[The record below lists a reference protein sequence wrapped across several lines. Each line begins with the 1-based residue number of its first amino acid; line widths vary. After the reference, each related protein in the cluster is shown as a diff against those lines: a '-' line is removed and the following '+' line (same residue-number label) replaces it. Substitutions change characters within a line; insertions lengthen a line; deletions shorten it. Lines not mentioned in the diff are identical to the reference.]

1 MTAPER
7 IEHFFRHEYGKL
19 VATLLRRVG
28 VQHLEIVEDS
38 VQSALMAGV
47 ESWAIKGLPDNPSAW
62 LYKVASNKLMDEL
75 RQRAGHDRLLL
86 QHANESIDVL
96 EIPPEYFS
104 SKELQDDMLR
114 MLFVCCN
121 SVVPIESQLV
131 FALKSLCG
139 FSIREI
145 AQRLFIS
152 EGNAYKRF
160 SRSRTYLKKESL
172 DTCDFNHE
180 EYSSRLPSVNKV
192 LYLLFTEGYLSVN
205 HEMSIREELCEEAIR
220 LTTILV
226 NNKVGQMP
234 ETFALL
240 ALMYLHMARM
250 TARQDSSGG
259 LILLEQQDRSLW
271 DKQKIQTGLEWLQ
284 KSSFGDNLSRY
295 HAEAGIAAE
304 HCLAVSFHET
314 RWDKV
319 AENYLLLEQVIPS
332 AIHRLN
338 RAVAVAE
345 WRGPAAGLDVLQG
358 FEPPGWLTGSYQ
370 WSAVLADL
378 HQRCGHTRIAK
389 GYRDDALNSAPT
401 PAIKQLLLRR
411 LTVDGID

>member
-1 MTAPER
+1 MTTPER
-7 IEHFFRHEYGKL
+7 IEHIFRYEYGKL

-28 VQHLEIVEDS
+28 AQHLEIVEDS
-38 VQSALMAGV
+38 IQSALMAGV
-47 ESWAIKGLPDNPSAW
+47 ESWSIKGLPDNPSAW

-86 QHANESIDVL
+86 QHANEFIGVL
-96 EIPPEYFS
+96 AIPPEHFS

-160 SRSRTYLKKESL
+160 SRSRTYLKKYPLESWDL
-172 DTCDFNHE
+172 NHA

-192 LYLLFTEGYLSVN
+192 LYLIFTEGYLSVN

-220 LTTILV
+220 LATILV
-226 NNKVGQMP
+226 NHKAGQMP

-259 LILLEQQDRSLW
+259 LILLEQQDRTLW
-271 DKQKIQTGLEWLQ
+271 DKQKIQTGLEWLE
-284 KSSFGDNLSRY
+284 KSSYGDNLSRY

-304 HCLAVSFHET
+304 HCLAPSFHET
-314 RWDKV
+314 RWDKI
-319 AENYLLLEQVIPS
+319 AENYLLLEKVAPS

-358 FEPPGWLTGSYQ
+358 FEPPSWLTGSYQ

-378 HQRCGHTRIAK
+378 HQRCGNVHMAK
-389 GYRDDALNSAPT
+389 SYRDDAVNSAPT

-411 LTVDGID
+411 LNMDGIG

>member
-1 MTAPER
+1 M
-7 IEHFFRHEYGKL
+7 
-19 VATLLRRVG
+19 
-28 VQHLEIVEDS
+28 QHLEIVEDS

-86 QHANESIDVL
+86 QHANESIGVL
-96 EIPPEYFS
+96 ELPPEHFS

-145 AQRLFIS
+145 AQRLFVS
-152 EGNAYKRF
+152 EGNAYKRL
-160 SRSRTYLKKESL
+160 SRSRTNLKKESL
-172 DTCDFNHE
+172 DSWDLNHG

-192 LYLLFTEGYLSVN
+192 LYLIFTEGYLSVN

-220 LTTILV
+220 LAIILA
-226 NNKVGQMP
+226 NNKAGQMP

-271 DKQKIQTGLEWLQ
+271 DKQKIQTGLEWLE
-284 KSSFGDNLSRY
+284 KSSYGDKLSRY
-295 HAEAGIAAE
+295 HAEAGVAAE
-304 HCLAVSFHET
+304 HCLATSFHET
-314 RWDKV
+314 RWDKI
-319 AENYLLLEQVIPS
+319 AENYLLLEKMVPS

-345 WRGPAAGLDVLQG
+345 WRGPAAGLEILQG
-358 FEPPGWLTGSYQ
+358 FEPPSWLTGSYQ

-378 HQRCGHTRIAK
+378 HQRCGNKRIAK
-389 GYRDDALNSAPT
+389 GYRDNALNSAPT
-401 PAIKQLLLRR
+401 PAIKQLLQRR
-411 LTVDGID
+411 LIIDGIE

>member
-1 MTAPER
+1 MTTPER
-7 IEHFFRHEYGKL
+7 IEHIFRYEYSKL

-28 VQHLEIVEDS
+28 AQHLEIVEDS
-38 VQSALMAGV
+38 IQSALMAGV
-47 ESWAIKGLPDNPSAW
+47 ESWSIKGLPDNPSAW

-86 QHANESIDVL
+86 QHANEFIGVL
-96 EIPPEYFS
+96 AIPPEHFS

-160 SRSRTYLKKESL
+160 SRSRTYLKKYPLESWDL
-172 DTCDFNHE
+172 NHA

-192 LYLLFTEGYLSVN
+192 LYLIFTEGYLSVN

-220 LTTILV
+220 LATILV
-226 NNKVGQMP
+226 NHKAGQMP

-259 LILLEQQDRSLW
+259 LILLEQQDRTLW
-271 DKQKIQTGLEWLQ
+271 DKQKIQTGLEWLE
-284 KSSFGDNLSRY
+284 KSSYGDNLSRY

-304 HCLAVSFHET
+304 HCLAPSFHET
-314 RWDKV
+314 RWDKI
-319 AENYLLLEQVIPS
+319 AENYLLLEKVAPS

-358 FEPPGWLTGSYQ
+358 FEPPSWLTGSYQ

-378 HQRCGHTRIAK
+378 HQRCGNVHMAK
-389 GYRDDALNSAPT
+389 SYRDDAVNSAPT

-411 LTVDGID
+411 LNMDGIG